1 MGNQKSES
9 RRQKRL
15 RLFLLS
21 AFCFLICSATA
32 LANDLTVDHRTIN
45 VDEPLTIIV
54 SLDDTFATVDMISV
68 PVKNLTVD
76 SEPSVSSEYS
86 WINGTVV
93 RRKTFRFIAHAIQ
106 PGPALV
112 GPLRVVGGDGQVET
126 LAPLSVQVT
135 PDEAAGSN
143 DPLTILRELMATNR
157 EPFFV
162 AAEIDKTVAFE
173 GEEMVVT
180 WYLYNAATVQRW
192 QITKVPKLADFWTEE
207 IDLHNEPPQQVIVG
221 TMPMEKV
228 PLRRVALFPL
238 HSGTLTIGGM
248 EVSAAILRRDQ
259 DSPFSM
265 FEGAL
270 VDVRFPSANMTVDV
284 KPLPADAASDVV
296 GDLNVDC
303 TFPQQRAGGPVTFV
317 ATLRGRANLRTA
329 SPPKFLGKV
338 DGDVEVQP
346 LALNVEKVPNGVT
359 MTRRWTFVIFPAASG
374 TMTLPQLVTYAFNPQ
389 LGGREELRCG
399 ATTIEVQAAAP
410 VQSPSAPFTPIVMKK
425 FPTWIIALPLL
436 LIAMIAI
443 CVRPIRREMKRRR
456 TVRAIL
462 NSGNIRDAV
471 DRLVDP
477 KIANEAS
484 DRGDAYRALRS
495 LLDALERDRVL
506 DDSDLERR
514 VRDLVQSL

>member
-1 MGNQKSES
+1 MQNGS
-9 RRQKRL
+9 RSIL
-15 RLFLLS
+15 HF
-21 AFCFLICSATA
+21 AFCILHFVAA
-32 LANDLTVDHRTIN
+32 AAYANDLTVDRRTIRL
-45 VDEPLTIIV
+45 DEPLTIIV
-54 SLDDTFATVDMISV
+54 SLEDTFATVDMINV

-76 SEPSVSSEYS
+76 SEPSVSSEFS

-93 RRKTFRFIAHAIQ
+93 RRKIFRFTAHAIQ
-106 PGPALV
+106 PGAALI

-143 DPLTILRELMATNR
+143 DPLTILRELTATNR
-157 EPFFV
+157 APFFV
-162 AAEIDKTVAFE
+162 AAEVDKTTAFI

-248 EVSAAILRRDQ
+248 EVTAEILRRDQ

-265 FEGAL
+265 FEGSL
-270 VDVRFPSANMTVDV
+270 VETRFPSARMDVDV
-284 KPLPADAASDVV
+284 KPLPPDAASDVV
-296 GDLNVDC
+296 GDLNLEC
-303 TFPQQRAGGPVTFV
+303 TFPQQRAGGPVTLV
-317 ATLRGRANLRTA
+317 ATLHGRANLRTA
-329 SPPKFLGKV
+329 SPPKFIGKV

-346 LALNVEKVPNGVT
+346 LALNVERVQNGVA
-359 MTRRWTFVIFPAASG
+359 MTRRWTFVIFPSASG
-374 TMTLPQLVTYAFNPQ
+374 TMTLPQLVAHAFNPQ

-399 ATTIEVQAAAP
+399 ATTIEVQAASEVA
-410 VQSPSAPFTPIVMKK
+410 SPALADRAAEGGGATLKRLMPWGVGGVLAIIV
-425 FPTWIIALPLL
+425 
-436 LIAMIAI
+436 IAI
-443 CVRPIRREMKRRR
+443 CIRPVRREMRIRRD
-456 TVRAIL
+456 VRAII
-462 NSGNIRDAV
+462 NSGNVRDAV
-471 DRLVDP
+471 DKLVD
-477 KIANEAS
+477 ANTIVKEAS

-514 VRDLVQSL
+514 VRDLVQSLR

>member
-1 MGNQKSES
+1 MQKAEG
-9 RRQKRL
+9 RRQKWISG
-15 RLFLLS
+15 LLHS
-21 AFCFLICSATA
+21 AFCLLHFAA
-32 LANDLTVDHRTIN
+32 AAAYANELTVDRRTIRL
-45 VDEPLTIIV
+45 DEPLTIIV
-54 SLDDTFATVDMISV
+54 SLDDTFATVDMINV
-68 PVKNLTVD
+68 PVKNLTID
-76 SEPSVSSEYS
+76 SIPSVSSEFS
-86 WINGTVV
+86 WINGSVV
-93 RRKTFRFIAHAIQ
+93 RRKTFRFTAHAIQ
-106 PGPALV
+106 PGAALV
-112 GPLRVVGGDGQVET
+112 GPLRVIGGDGQAET

-143 DPLTILRELMATNR
+143 DPLTILRELVATNR

-162 AAEIDKTVAFE
+162 AAEADKMTAFA

-207 IDLHNEPPQQVIVG
+207 IDLHNEPPSQVIVG

-248 EVSAAILRRDQ
+248 EVAAEILRRDQ

-265 FEGAL
+265 FEGSL
-270 VDVRFPSANMTVDV
+270 VETRFPSASMMVDV
-284 KPLPADAASDVV
+284 RPLPADAASDVV
-296 GDLNVDC
+296 GDLNLEC
-303 TFPQQRAGGPVTFV
+303 TFPQQHAGGPVTFT
-317 ATLRGRANLRTA
+317 ATLHGRANLRTA
-329 SPPKFLGKV
+329 PPPKFLGKV

-346 LALNVEKVPNGVT
+346 LALKVDRVPDGVS

-374 TMTLPQLVTYAFNPQ
+374 TMTLPQLVTQAFNPQ

-399 ATTIEVQAAAP
+399 ETTIEVQTAAP
-410 VQSPSAPFTPIVMKK
+410 PQASAPFSGPIVKRS
-425 FPTWIIALPLL
+425 FPQWIIAVALL
-436 LIAMIAI
+436 LIVIAI
-443 CVRPIRREMKRRR
+443 CVRPIRREMKTRR

-462 NSGNIRDAV
+462 NSGNVRDAV

-477 KIANEAS
+477 NTIAKEAS

-495 LLDALERDRVL
+495 LLDALERDRVVE
-506 DDSDLERR
+506 DGDLERR
-514 VRDLVQSL
+514 VRDLVQSLR